1 MIVKLE
7 LDPKLVW
14 RLEELAEKGG
24 QSLGQYIADLVTL
37 RAPAPRLRPGSRAA
51 EILRLHGEGLTD
63 VEIAERLECV
73 RAYVTQIRNRHGL
86 KPNRGQRVGT

>member
-14 RLEELAEKGG
+14 RLEEQAEKGG
-24 QSLGQYIADLVTL
+24 QSLSQYVADLVTL
-37 RAPAPRLRPGSRAA
+37 RSPAPKLRPGSRAA
-51 EILRLHGEGLTD
+51 EIVRLHGEGWTD

-73 RAYVTQIRNRHGL
+73 RAYVTQVRNRHGL
-86 KPNRGQRVGT
+86 KSNRRRKVSA